1 MYIEKIIK
9 KINKK
14 YSYKKLNNI
23 SFNSKKC
30 KKGDIFFAIK
40 GNRLNGNKFIKDAI
54 KNGAKVIISNQKFE
68 GYKNGVFFIKNK
80 NPRKLLSYVCS
91 RIYQSKP
98 KNLIAVTGT
107 NGKSSI
113 ANFYL
118 QILKNNNIGVASIG
132 TLGIHSNK
140 SNINTNN
147 TTLDPVTLHKTL
159 DEHKKKKINNVILE
173 ASSHGLKQHRLDYL
187 RFNLAIFTNFS
198 RDHLDYHKTFKDYFN
213 SKMILFR
220 KLMKK
225 KSKAIIDNEILES
238 KKIKKILKT
247 NNLKTITIG
256 TNKTDFKITNHNY
269 FGKYQNV
276 TFKFKGKNFS
286 FQTSLIGKIQI
297 KNLLMAI
304 IAANQINLP
313 MKKIIKSIKK
323 IKAVSGRLEKIG
335 SLKNNSK
342 VILDYAHTPDALKNC
357 IQSVK
362 DQFKMSRISIVFGCG
377 GERDKPKRKIMGKI
391 ANTFCDKIY
400 LTDDNPRNEDPYKI
414 RLDIKQS
421 INKSKLFEIP
431 SRAKAIYLAIK
442 NLKSGDVL
450 IVAGKGHEKYQ
461 EYKYKKY
468 FSDAKFILKSINV
481 KNKDLNNNFKLN
493 IINENLNNK
502 NYIKKKKI
510 NSVSIN
516 SKDVKNETIFFGIKG
531 KKIDGNKFADEAL
544 NNGAKIAI
552 IDRKFGKINKNKIKV
567 KNSLN
572 LLTKCSAI
580 VRKTSNINTI
590 AITGSSGKTS
600 LKELI
605 GQSLSKIS
613 STCYSKKSYNNKYGV
628 PLSLFNI
635 KKKNTFGIFEAGMDK
650 KGEIDKLTKLIS
662 PNLAVITNVSY
673 AHIKNFSSLNQIA
686 SAKSEIINNVLQGGT
701 IVLNRDDIYFD
712 YFKKKALRKNLKII
726 SFGKKNNANVRLVSI
741 LKNRHKYILNI
752 RINNLNKQFAIK
764 KNLITQKLNLLAA
777 LAVLSNFI
785 ELKYIKKYIFY
796 NYRLPNGRGNLLTIK
811 KNNKLIN
818 IIDESYNSNPLSL
831 EFAINNF
838 DNMNIKNHQ
847 KNILLGDMLELGK
860 FSKILHKKASNVI
873 NQSNINKIY
882 VYGKYIKETFNKIKP
897 QKKGRI
903 LISKKEIISLLKNN
917 LKNNDYLM
925 IKGSNATGL
934 NDMIMKIKKG
944 KINAL

>member
-68 GYKNGVFFIKNK
+68 GYKNGVYFIKNK

>member
-247 NNLKTITIG
+247 NNLNTITIG

>member
-1 MYIEKIIK
+1 
-9 KINKK
+9 
-14 YSYKKLNNI
+14 
-23 SFNSKKC
+23 
-30 KKGDIFFAIK
+30 
-40 GNRLNGNKFIKDAI
+40 
-54 KNGAKVIISNQKFE
+54 
-68 GYKNGVFFIKNK
+68 
-80 NPRKLLSYVCS
+80 
-91 RIYQSKP
+91 
-98 KNLIAVTGT
+98 
-107 NGKSSI
+107 
-113 ANFYL
+113 
-118 QILKNNNIGVASIG
+118 
-132 TLGIHSNK
+132 
-140 SNINTNN
+140 
-147 TTLDPVTLHKTL
+147 
-159 DEHKKKKINNVILE
+159 
-173 ASSHGLKQHRLDYL
+173 
-187 RFNLAIFTNFS
+187 
-198 RDHLDYHKTFKDYFN
+198 
-213 SKMILFR
+213 MILFR

-247 NNLKTITIG
+247 NNLNTITIG

-726 SFGKKNNANVRLVSI
+726 SFGKK
-741 LKNRHKYILNI
+741 K
-752 RINNLNKQFAIK
+752 
-764 KNLITQKLNLLAA
+764 
-777 LAVLSNFI
+777 
-785 ELKYIKKYIFY
+785 
-796 NYRLPNGRGNLLTIK
+796 
-811 KNNKLIN
+811 
-818 IIDESYNSNPLSL
+818 
-831 EFAINNF
+831 
-838 DNMNIKNHQ
+838 
-847 KNILLGDMLELGK
+847 
-860 FSKILHKKASNVI
+860 
-873 NQSNINKIY
+873 
-882 VYGKYIKETFNKIKP
+882 
-897 QKKGRI
+897 
-903 LISKKEIISLLKNN
+903 
-917 LKNNDYLM
+917 
-925 IKGSNATGL
+925 
-934 NDMIMKIKKG
+934 
-944 KINAL
+944 